1 MPSLIGQ
8 KALQLISRKLP
19 FCYICGNIL
28 IEGDKQNRDHIPP
41 SSCISQKDKAHSPL
55 ILPTHVDC
63 NESFKVD
70 DERTGQFLAMLHGKV
85 AKKENRRL
93 AYKHFS
99 RHDPSHQGERFG
111 SYVRTYPTTSD
122 TDFDPYK
129 QGRVTEAI
137 TNVDMYGVVKRWI
150 RTFHAAL
157 YMQPLPSNTKF
168 AIELPFEV
176 ISPIE
181 DGSHIIDNGRAR
193 QRTLCEETIASN
205 RPTKT
210 IDQLA
215 AWNGNLKY
223 ECVWVLTPLHAYC
236 VFWLDFYNWSRLARL
251 TRKKPRDCVGFYI
264 LPLGELPAQATC
276 ESEII
281 TMKRSYSFGL

>member
-8 KALQLISRKLP
+8 KALQVSRKLP
-19 FCYICGNIL
+19 FCYICGKIL
-28 IEGDKQNRDHIPP
+28 IEDDKQNRDHIPP
-41 SSCISQKDKAHSPL
+41 SSCIAQKDKVQSPL
-55 ILPTHVDC
+55 ILPTHADC

-93 AYKHFS
+93 AYQHFS
-99 RHDPSHQGERFG
+99 RPDPHHPGKMYG
-111 SYVRTYPTTSD
+111 NYVRTYPTTSS
-122 TDFDPYK
+122 FESS
-129 QGRVTEAI
+129 QHGGVTEAI

-150 RTFHAAL
+150 CAFHAAL
-157 YMQPLPSNTKF
+157 YMQPLPLNTKF

-181 DGSHIIDNGRAR
+181 DGSHIIDNGRAW

-205 RPTKT
+205 RLTKT
-210 IDQLA
+210 IDQIA

-236 VFWLDFYNWSRLARL
+236 VFWLDFYNWSCL
-251 TRKKPRDCVGFYI
+251 TKLTGTKPRDCVGFYE
-264 LPLGELPAQATC
+264 LPLGELPAQATR

-281 TMKRSYSFGL
+281 TMKRSASFGL